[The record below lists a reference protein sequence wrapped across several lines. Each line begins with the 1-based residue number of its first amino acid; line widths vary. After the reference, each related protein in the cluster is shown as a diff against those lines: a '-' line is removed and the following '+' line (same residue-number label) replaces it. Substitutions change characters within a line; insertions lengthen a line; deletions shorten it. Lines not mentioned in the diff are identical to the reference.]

1 MVTWQHAL
9 QVFCT
14 ICASFTVVCV
24 AIGWVLKIVK
34 GIKKPADDVAEK
46 LDNDN
51 KRLKTLEGQYRYIV
65 SAIGVLMRC
74 DLVILGHLQ
83 TDNDSGKMEKM
94 EKELKDFLIDQASGQ
109 EAQVKVG

>member
-9 QVFCT
+9 QVFIA
-14 ICASFTVVCV
+14 ICGSFTVVCV
-24 AIGWVLKIVK
+24 AGGWLIKIIK
-34 GIKKPADDVAEK
+34 GIKKPADDVNEK
-46 LDNDN
+46 LDNGN
-51 KRLKTLEGQYRYIV
+51 RRLKSLESQYRYIV

-83 TDNDSGKMEKM
+83 TNNNTGQMKNM
-94 EKELKDFLIDQASGQ
+94 EKELHDFLINQASSE